1 MSMGK
6 FFFIVIIIAF
16 NISCNQKKEKST
28 SFSDI
33 KKSSIDSVG
42 LDQLIE
48 KAKFD
53 SSYYKVEIYCWC
65 FGDVPLYKKKDGSTV
80 MQGQLCETPFS
91 INAEDLI
98 KPNRLYYSVTDKPT
112 INSLENL
119 LFNRADS
126 IKKINYSIDSRFLIL
141 FRKNAGV
148 DTFNYYRVNNF
159 FLNGDYQYKYSFNI
173 LDTVSKILKI
183 KYIKCPS

>member
-1 MSMGK
+1 
-6 FFFIVIIIAF
+6 
-16 NISCNQKKEKST
+16 
-28 SFSDI
+28 
-33 KKSSIDSVG
+33 
-42 LDQLIE
+42 
-48 KAKFD
+48 
-53 SSYYKVEIYCWC
+53 
-65 FGDVPLYKKKDGSTV
+65 LYKKKDGSTV